1 MKTAQVKK
9 FKKLLEEK
17 KVELEENLSTIA
29 KRGTQQKGN
38 WESTFPKFDEDSSL
52 EEASDEVEEYISR
65 LPIEQSFELR
75 LKAIDVALE
84 QIREGNYGICTNCNK
99 EIPIKRLE
107 ALPESSTCLKCK

>member
-1 MKTAQVKK
+1 MKTAQVQK

-17 KVELEENLSTIA
+17 KIELEENLSTIA
-29 KRGTQQKGN
+29 KRGTQQKGD

-65 LPIEQSFELR
+65 LPVEQLFELR
-75 LKAIDVALE
+75 LKAIGEAL
-84 QIREGNYGICTNCNK
+84 QRIKKGTYGTCSNCKQN
-99 EIPIKRLE
+99 IPLKRLE

>member
-1 MKTAQVKK
+1 MTKDKLQK

-17 KVELEENLSTIA
+17 KNELEENLSTIA
-29 KRGTQQKGN
+29 KRGTQQKGD

-65 LPIEQSFELR
+65 LPVEQSFELR
-75 LKAIDVALE
+75 LKAIDEAL
-84 QIREGNYGICTNCNK
+84 QRIHKGSYGTCTNCNK
-99 EIPIKRLE
+99 KIPIKRLE